1 MLMKFILEPY
11 INLSINK
18 NDKETLDSLI
28 PKISEFGLF
37 KDILNL
43 FPNIEDISL
52 TYVLT
57 NLVFYMYSENQ
68 IILNKGD
75 SINGI
80 YIIFSG
86 EISIYNN
93 DEEGEEND
101 KNKEINVEK
110 NEYERRFIKRKNIIK
125 SIYKINL
132 LPNHILKPG
141 DSLGYNFDSSEDK
154 MSQKIVQ
161 ATKETIIGYINY
173 KKFDKIFHELKL
185 LDSGRVLPFLKKLN
199 LFGNMNNFVGK
210 LKLCTKY
217 KRYKKES
224 YIFHEGDNY
233 KTFYIIKEGMV
244 NISVKIKKTTKSLI
258 QPELLIGNRNIVKLS
273 GNQENKIKGYYTE
286 NLDYNIVQFCQG
298 EIIGDIEYYKG
309 YPLYL
314 YSAKCITQVNVLEID
329 LKKFTYLAKKCGD
342 NLYKFHKKINIKID
356 FFKKRIKEINSTI
369 KKVNIDS
376 NKKDFYTKIFL
387 KNIIEKNIGENEKYI
402 NSLNYP
408 LGKKFSKYKPLKMNN
423 NINNISSNS
432 LSNFNLKQKQK
443 RKSDVFLLSLK
454 KKKNIVNPRYKLLQ
468 NSSVKKINNFFIT
481 KNNIKYKSNNDL
493 LMKRNTNI
501 NTSPKNKFFKIENYE
516 TERIKRNI
524 NQPLT
529 NKAKDKNKK
538 NSKDKENNEKEIE
551 QREKI
556 LFYKKI
562 KHEIIIKNLN
572 KSVDKKLKENF
583 ESFSDMANPF
593 TMYSFNYNH

>member
-11 INLSINK
+11 INLSIDK

-199 LFGNMNNFVGK
+199 
-210 LKLCTKY
+210 
-217 KRYKKES
+217 
-224 YIFHEGDNY
+224 
-233 KTFYIIKEGMV
+233 IK
-244 NISVKIKKTTKSLI
+244 
-258 QPELLIGNRNIVKLS
+258 
-273 GNQENKIKGYYTE
+273 
-286 NLDYNIVQFCQG
+286 
-298 EIIGDIEYYKG
+298 
-309 YPLYL
+309 
-314 YSAKCITQVNVLEID
+314 
-329 LKKFTYLAKKCGD
+329 
-342 NLYKFHKKINIKID
+342 
-356 FFKKRIKEINSTI
+356 
-369 KKVNIDS
+369 
-376 NKKDFYTKIFL
+376 
-387 KNIIEKNIGENEKYI
+387 
-402 NSLNYP
+402 
-408 LGKKFSKYKPLKMNN
+408 
-423 NINNISSNS
+423 
-432 LSNFNLKQKQK
+432 
-443 RKSDVFLLSLK
+443 
-454 KKKNIVNPRYKLLQ
+454 
-468 NSSVKKINNFFIT
+468 
-481 KNNIKYKSNNDL
+481 
-493 LMKRNTNI
+493 
-501 NTSPKNKFFKIENYE
+501 
-516 TERIKRNI
+516 
-524 NQPLT
+524 
-529 NKAKDKNKK
+529 
-538 NSKDKENNEKEIE
+538 
-551 QREKI
+551 
-556 LFYKKI
+556 
-562 KHEIIIKNLN
+562 
-572 KSVDKKLKENF
+572 
-583 ESFSDMANPF
+583 
-593 TMYSFNYNH
+593 

>member
-1 MLMKFILEPY
+1 MKFILEPY
-11 INLSINK
+11 INLSIDK

-93 DEEGEEND
+93 DEEGEKND

-185 LDSGRVLPFLKKLN
+185 LDSGRVLPFLKK
-199 LFGNMNNFVGK
+199 
-210 LKLCTKY
+210 
-217 KRYKKES
+217 
-224 YIFHEGDNY
+224 
-233 KTFYIIKEGMV
+233 
-244 NISVKIKKTTKSLI
+244 
-258 QPELLIGNRNIVKLS
+258 
-273 GNQENKIKGYYTE
+273 
-286 NLDYNIVQFCQG
+286 
-298 EIIGDIEYYKG
+298 
-309 YPLYL
+309 
-314 YSAKCITQVNVLEID
+314 
-329 LKKFTYLAKKCGD
+329 
-342 NLYKFHKKINIKID
+342 
-356 FFKKRIKEINSTI
+356 
-369 KKVNIDS
+369 
-376 NKKDFYTKIFL
+376 
-387 KNIIEKNIGENEKYI
+387 
-402 NSLNYP
+402 
-408 LGKKFSKYKPLKMNN
+408 
-423 NINNISSNS
+423 
-432 LSNFNLKQKQK
+432 
-443 RKSDVFLLSLK
+443 
-454 KKKNIVNPRYKLLQ
+454 
-468 NSSVKKINNFFIT
+468 FIW
-481 KNNIKYKSNNDL
+481 
-493 LMKRNTNI
+493 
-501 NTSPKNKFFKIENYE
+501 
-516 TERIKRNI
+516 
-524 NQPLT
+524 
-529 NKAKDKNKK
+529 
-538 NSKDKENNEKEIE
+538 
-551 QREKI
+551 
-556 LFYKKI
+556 
-562 KHEIIIKNLN
+562 KHE
-572 KSVDKKLKENF
+572 
-583 ESFSDMANPF
+583 
-593 TMYSFNYNH
+593 